1 MRSFLET
8 LNYSSSNED
17 SGSEIKALEISEADS
32 VVCITGSGART
43 LDLLIEK
50 PKTIVSVD
58 FNRCQNFLLE
68 LKMAGIK
75 HLQYQDFLE
84 FVGVL
89 PSSRRR
95 SMYKDIRQSL
105 SARGRDFWDR
115 HSTII
120 EEGVIYQGRWEKYF
134 RPLARLVSLV
144 RPGLVA
150 ELFGC
155 VNLSAQTRVW
165 REQCDRVPWRAL
177 LRSVSLKAF
186 WKYLLG
192 DPGFYQHV
200 PCNFSVYEYLNERLA
215 SAFENTLASESSFAT
230 LLFLGKYNPNGALPS
245 HLQKKHYGTL
255 QNSLCRV
262 QIVTCS
268 LAQYLERCAK
278 KQFDKYSVSDVA
290 SYTDAEEYE
299 SIWKRI
305 IATASPGARI
315 CERQFLVK
323 REIPADVEPCVRRNH
338 ELELELA
345 RTDTSIFYT
354 FVVGEVKGK
363 ENV

>member
-1 MRSFLET
+1 MKSFLET

-17 SGSEIKALEISEADS
+17 SGSEVKALEISEADA
-32 VVCITGSGART
+32 VICITGSGARP

-50 PKTIVSVD
+50 PKTIASVD
-58 FNRCQNFLLE
+58 FNRCQNLLLE

-75 HLQYQDFLE
+75 DLRYEEFLE

-105 SARGRDFWDR
+105 SAHGRDFWDR
-115 HSTII
+115 HSTMI

-134 RPLARLVSLV
+134 RRLARLVSLV

-155 VNLSAQTRVW
+155 VNLRVQTKVW

-177 LRSVSLKAF
+177 LRSVSSRVF

-200 PCNFSVYEYLNERLA
+200 PRNFSVYEYLNERLA
-215 SAFENTLASESSFAT
+215 FAFENTLSSESSFAT
-230 LLFLGKYNPNGALPS
+230 LLFLGRYDPNGALPS

-268 LAQYLERCAK
+268 LAQYLEECGK
-278 KQFDKYSVSDVA
+278 KRFDKYSISDIA

-323 REIPADVEPCVRRNH
+323 REIPAQFESRIRRNRALEM
-338 ELELELA
+338 ELS

-354 FVVGEVKGK
+354 FVVSEIVGK